1 MLLGKQIHLLFG
13 NMLEAFQ
20 LQTLTQTT
28 APPNFK
34 LASFWDPH
42 AYQLPSRMFKAWL
55 LTSYATTTMLQCI
68 HKFN

>member
-1 MLLGKQIHLLFG
+1 MLLGKQIHLLLG
-13 NMLEAFQ
+13 DMLEAFQ

-55 LTSYATTTMLQCI
+55 LTS
-68 HKFN
+68 